1 MNENIDIIKHEF
13 TENAERRKLVVELY
27 VDEQKLG
34 DMGTGDYL
42 ESKLAQLAADGI
54 EIGQWTITDP
64 DDCFTMARYVGSVF
78 EWAFAHSNDARI
90 SSPPIY
96 EEWAAQNQARD
107 DAGNY
112 TMIKRVLHLPK
123 SKIQRYN
130 RLMQASTVDYAVNGI
145 EEYATEACWKM
156 DFGNGY
162 EMVIGVYSEYSG
174 DPLRCQAVLFLDGSE
189 VGCSEFENELYETWT
204 LFHGDTIFTVNL
216 RAE

>member
-1 MNENIDIIKHEF
+1 MNENVNIKHELSGD
-13 TENAERRKLVVELY
+13 AERRKLVVELF

-42 ESKLAQLAADGI
+42 ESKLAQLEADGI
-54 EIGQWTITDP
+54 EVGQWTITDS
-64 DDCFTMARYVGSVF
+64 DDYFPMARYVSSVF
-78 EWAFAHSNDARI
+78 EWAFEHCNDART

-96 EEWAAQNQARD
+96 EEWVAQNQARD

-112 TMIKRVLHLPK
+112 TMVKRVLNLPK

-145 EEYATEACWKM
+145 EENAAEACWKM

-162 EMVIGVYSEYSG
+162 EMYIGVYSKYSG

-204 LFHGDTIFTVNL
+204 LTHNDTTFVVEL

>member
-1 MNENIDIIKHEF
+1 MNENVNIRHELAGD
-13 TENAERRKLVVELY
+13 AERRKLVVELF

-54 EIGQWTITDP
+54 AVGQWTISDP
-64 DDCFTMARYVGSVF
+64 DDYFAMARYVGSVF
-78 EWAFAHSNDARI
+78 EWAFAHCNDARI

-130 RLMQASTVDYAVNGI
+130 RLMQASSVDYDANGI
-145 EEYATEACWKM
+145 EENATESCWKM

-162 EMVIGVYSEYSG
+162 EMYIGVYSKYSG

-204 LFHGDTIFTVNL
+204 LTHNDTTFVVEVQ
-216 RAE
+216 AA

>member
-1 MNENIDIIKHEF
+1 MNENVNYTKHNPSED
-13 TENAERRKLVVELY
+13 AERRKLVVELF

-64 DDCFTMARYVGSVF
+64 DDCFAMARYVSSVF
-78 EWAFAHSNDARI
+78 EWAFEHCNDART
-90 SSPPIY
+90 SSPPVY
-96 EEWAAQNQARD
+96 EEWAAKKQARD

-145 EEYATEACWKM
+145 EEYATVDCWM
-156 DFGNGY
+156 VDFGNGY
-162 EMVIGVYSEYSG
+162 EMDICVCSSYSG
-174 DPLRCQAVLFLDGSE
+174 DPLWCQAVLFLDGSE
-189 VGCSEFENELYETWT
+189 VSCSEVEAELDGTWT
-204 LFHGDTIFTVNL
+204 LTHNDTTFVVEL